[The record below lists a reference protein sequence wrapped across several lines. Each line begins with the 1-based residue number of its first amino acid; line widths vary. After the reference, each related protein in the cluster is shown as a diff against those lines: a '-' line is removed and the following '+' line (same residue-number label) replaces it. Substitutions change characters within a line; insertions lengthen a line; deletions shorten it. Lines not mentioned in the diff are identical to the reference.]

1 MWAPRSEP
9 AVSASVSSGQNST
22 CGDLP
27 ADGHGVLRARGARSP
42 AALDSEPSGS
52 EAPELL

>member
-1 MWAPRSEP
+1 M
-9 AVSASVSSGQNST
+9 SSGQSSA

-42 AALDSEPSGS
+42 TALDSEPSGS